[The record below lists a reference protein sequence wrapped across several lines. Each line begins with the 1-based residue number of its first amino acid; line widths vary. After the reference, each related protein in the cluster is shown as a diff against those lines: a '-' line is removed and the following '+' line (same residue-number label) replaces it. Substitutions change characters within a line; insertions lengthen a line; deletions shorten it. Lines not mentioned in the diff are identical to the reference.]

1 MCLKTAGR
9 VAKNDDPDQT
19 PRYAASDLGLRCL
32 PGRPSRYLRVITGT
46 CTSTKGTCTSTCTST
61 RATIRDWLYKMSYIN
76 LNQLIVRNDKT

>member
-46 CTSTKGTCTSTCTST
+46 CRNTKGTHQIGPMC
-61 RATIRDWLYKMSYIN
+61 RLIWPVAVLIYPRRYIFSC
-76 LNQLIVRNDKT
+76 